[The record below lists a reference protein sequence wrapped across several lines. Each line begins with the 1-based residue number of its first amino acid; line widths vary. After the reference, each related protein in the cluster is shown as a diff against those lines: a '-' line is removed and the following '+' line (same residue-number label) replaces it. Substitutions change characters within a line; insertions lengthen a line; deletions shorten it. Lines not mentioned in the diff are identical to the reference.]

1 MSSLNYSE
9 LSYENLINITS
20 NFRKSFRSSDVTDPF
35 KKYDEPGFFFWKPLF
50 YFYNGDDENY
60 GLGSSGLLHPSWS
73 SDETNYEKITIN
85 DTSDEDNSKSL
96 AKIQNIENDI
106 KLPNS
111 AYNYLLRNDE
121 LRRAALLKDFII
133 LLSEINSKTPW
144 YFKEIT
150 GLGDALTRSSF
161 YKSPKIDEERK
172 KITIK
177 CLADS
182 VDTRIGNMLDMYR
195 AACFSWQSKREIV
208 PANLRKFDMGIYV
221 YLQPMKN
228 NIHGNIKNVSHK
240 YIEFHNCEID
250 IDSCKINDSFNN
262 ESAQQIEYEIV
273 ISYDNCF
280 DNRYSNNVLGLIGD
294 AIITDM
300 IVNDKIDKDVDNIYN
315 FKDNDKHS
323 DYDGSNG
330 KYGEMY
336 DASVVI
342 EDKENYIQTLK
353 HKSKWSDISNFI
365 DYNVKNINDS
375 HNKTK
380 PTDYYY
386 NQRKNIENRSSG
398 FVNKLLNNA
407 QDATLGVVEQSIK
420 NGLANLLLGNIY
432 HGSLVNGIKEFGQG
446 RVISGGKEIFNA
458 ATNIGQHKKS
468 VENVLGSLVET
479 NLNKINKPGTI
490 KTTKLGNLNKNKS
503 IANNI

>member
-315 FKDNDKHS
+315 FKDNNKHS

-336 DASVVI
+336 DASLT
-342 EDKENYIQTLK
+342 KEVT
-353 HKSKWSDISNFI
+353 
-365 DYNVKNINDS
+365 
-375 HNKTK
+375 
-380 PTDYYY
+380 
-386 NQRKNIENRSSG
+386 SG
-398 FVNKLLNNA
+398 FLSKLLNNV

-458 ATNIGQHKKS
+458 VTNIGQHKKS
-468 VENVLGSLVET
+468 VENALGSLVET
-479 NLNKINKPGTI
+479 NLNKINKPRTT